1 MKSCLLFLVVALG
14 SPSGAEEPPTA
25 GVTKVEKD
33 VTVPSEASAPL
44 LNNLGHYTD
53 WLERHPFQYIVPKER
68 LDK

>member
-1 MKSCLLFLVVALG
+1 MAGLSLNGKSDIDLAIEVLQKSAEVA
-14 SPSGAEEPPTA
+14 
-25 GVTKVEKD
+25 
-33 VTVPSEASAPL
+33 APL